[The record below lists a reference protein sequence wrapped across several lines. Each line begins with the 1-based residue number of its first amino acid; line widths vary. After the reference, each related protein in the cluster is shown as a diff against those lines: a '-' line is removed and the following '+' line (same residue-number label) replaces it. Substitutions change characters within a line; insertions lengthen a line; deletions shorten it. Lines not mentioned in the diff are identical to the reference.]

1 MTHKTRG
8 IVIKTIKYGETSI
21 VASILTS
28 LFGLQ
33 TYLINGVRKSQKS
46 GEKSILYQPGAIL
59 DLVVYHQDQKNLQ
72 RIKEAHWAQI
82 HEHILSDVIKNSI
95 ASFMMELLQKT
106 MRQPESNPDLFEF
119 CEDCLICLDKA
130 DRRATA
136 NFPLFFALQ
145 LPQFFGFKLS
155 LPDSEDA
162 QHCLDLKEGIFV
174 SEIPEHPLVLTGDP
188 AIVTADLLKVNHP
201 SDLDEFELNQN
212 RRRMLIQRYMQY
224 YALHVPEF
232 GQMKTLSVMYEV
244 FG

>member
-1 MTHKTRG
+1 MTHKTRA
-8 IVIKTIKYGETSI
+8 IVIKTVKYGETSI
-21 VASILTS
+21 VASMLTS

-33 TYLINGVRKSQKS
+33 TYLINGVRKQQKK

-82 HEHILSDVIKNSI
+82 HEHILSDVIKYSI

-106 MRQPESNPDLFEF
+106 IRQPETNIDLFDF
-119 CEDCLICLDKA
+119 CEDCLVCLDKA
-130 DRRATA
+130 DRKATA

-155 LPDSEDA
+155 LPNNQADFTY
-162 QHCLDLKEGIFV
+162 LDLKEGFFLT
-174 SEIPEHPLVLTGDP
+174 EMPEHPLYITGE
-188 AIVTADLLKVNHP
+188 AANMTAELLKAGHP
-201 SDLDEFELNQN
+201 SDLDHFDLNQN
-212 RRRMLIQRYMQY
+212 QRRTLIQRYMQY
-224 YALHVPEF
+224 YSIHVPEF
-232 GQMKTLSVMYEV
+232 GQMKTLAVMFEV